1 MSSLKKL
8 AIRGAIWTIA
18 GYGAGQI
25 LRFASN
31 LILTR
36 LLAPEFFGLMALVS
50 TFRIG
55 LELFSDVGIPHSII
69 QNKRGD
75 DPAFLNTAWT
85 IQVMRGLFLW
95 VVCLLLTIPVAK
107 FYDDQRLLWLLPVVG
122 FTTVIDGFRSTSI
135 FTLQRQMQIGKYTL
149 FELVSWIIQLIAMN
163 VWAWFSPT
171 LAALAIGG
179 LANPLFATIASHRLI
194 PGYTHRFTWDRESA
208 KSIFSFGRWIF
219 VATTLMFLAEQS
231 DRLILGKLL
240 TFEML
245 GVYSIA
251 FALATIPRQ
260 VVQQL
265 SNRVIFPA
273 VSKQADLPRHELR
286 AKIERQ
292 RWLILLGA
300 AGCMAVLISFGDLV
314 IGFLYD
320 ERYQQATWM
329 MPILCSGIWFSIL
342 FYTTSPVLLAI
353 GKPLY
358 SAQSNL
364 FRLLTISI
372 GLPLIFPIAGTIG
385 AIVIIALSDF
395 PVYLV
400 NLYGLMREKLSLVMQ
415 DILATLIFVSGLT
428 IILLGRYAL
437 GFGFPLD
444 AIL

>member
-1 MSSLKKL
+1 MPSLKKL

-18 GYGAGQI
+18 GYGAGQV
-25 LRFASN
+25 LRFISN

-36 LLAPEFFGLMALVS
+36 LLAPDFFGLMALAQ

-55 LELFSDVGIPHSII
+55 LELFSDVGTSQSII

-85 IQVMRGLFLW
+85 IHIVRGIILW
-95 VVCLLLTIPVAK
+95 IVCLLITIPVAN
-107 FYDDQRLLWLLPVVG
+107 FYDDRRILWLLPVVG
-122 FTTVIDGFRSTSI
+122 STIIIDGLRSTSI
-135 FTLQRQMQIGKYTL
+135 YTLQRHMQVGKYTV
-149 FELVSWIIQLIAMN
+149 FELTAWIIQLVAMN
-163 VWAWFSPT
+163 LWAWFDPS

-179 LANPLFATIASHRLI
+179 LANPIFTTIASHWLI
-194 PGYTHRFTWDRESA
+194 PGYRNWFAWDRESVKA
-208 KSIFSFGRWIF
+208 IFSFGRWIF
-219 VATTLMFLAEQS
+219 VATILMFLAEQS

-240 TFEML
+240 SFETL

-260 VVQQL
+260 VIQQL
-265 SNRVIFPA
+265 SSRVIFPA
-273 VSKQADLPRHELR
+273 VSQQADLPREELR
-286 AKIERQ
+286 TKVERQ
-292 RWLILLGA
+292 RWQILLGS
-300 AGCMAVLISFGDLV
+300 AVAVAFLVAVGDRV

-320 ERYQQATWM
+320 DRYQAATWM
-329 MPILCSGIWFSIL
+329 MPILCCGIWFSIL

-364 FRLLTISI
+364 FRLLMIAI
-372 GLPLIFPIAGTIG
+372 GLPVIFPIAGTVG
-385 AIVIIALSDF
+385 AITVIALSDF

-400 NLYGLMREKLSLVMQ
+400 NLYGLFREKLVLLRQ
-415 DILATLIFVSGLT
+415 DVIATLCFISTLA
-428 IILLGRYAL
+428 LLLVGRYWL